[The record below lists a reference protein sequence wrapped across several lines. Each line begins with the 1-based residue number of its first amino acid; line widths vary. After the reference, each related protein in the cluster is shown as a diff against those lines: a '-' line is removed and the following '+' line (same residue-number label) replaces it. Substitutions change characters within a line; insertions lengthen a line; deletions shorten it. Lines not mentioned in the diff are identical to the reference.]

1 MPVYEELKDRLE
13 DMLEE
18 CMNEKIKPNDIEA
31 IKEVVE
37 TIYKLNG
44 IIMAEE
50 YGEYRN
56 YGDNMPANSGNTY
69 SRSYNARGR
78 SARRDSR
85 GRYRGRYG
93 HDKDDMIMDLEM
105 KMQNLS
111 GEDQDVMRRA
121 INIIERG

>member
-1 MPVYEELKDRLE
+1 MPVYEELKERLE
-13 DMLEE
+13 DMLED
-18 CMNEKIKPNDIEA
+18 CLREKIKPTDIEA
-31 IKEVVE
+31 IKEVVG

-50 YGEYRN
+50 YGN
-56 YGDNMPANSGNTY
+56 YGEYTPQGYMNESG
-69 SRSYNARGR
+69 RSYHARGTNT
-78 SARRDSR
+78 RRDSR

-105 KMQNLS
+105 KMKNLS